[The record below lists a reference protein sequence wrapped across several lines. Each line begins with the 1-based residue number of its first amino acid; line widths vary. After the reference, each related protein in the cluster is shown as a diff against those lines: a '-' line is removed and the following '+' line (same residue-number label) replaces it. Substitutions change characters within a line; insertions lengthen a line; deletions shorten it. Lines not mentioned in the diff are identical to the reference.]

1 MSKVLI
7 SSLID
12 QINTLL
18 SRPVGSVSRKPS
30 SDTIHQREQLKQ
42 LRSHLESLA
51 DDAHLGNLEQQYQ
64 ALVTRLGSKPP
75 NQNDA
80 KTTELKT
87 DQFKTDKLETLPP
100 LLVSPVVSNLFG
112 AESYLTK
119 ETSTM
124 TNGTPEP
131 NSTFVNDRMIASLQ
145 QAIQQTLQQVVKESV
160 QQSVQQVV
168 SQTLAVERALMVGE
182 ISASLHKIVESQQ
195 RSQISQELI
204 TLNQQKQKLNA
215 EISQLESDRVAWMK
229 QFQEFQTAQQ
239 VRDQISDSFQQNM
252 AETVAS
258 QLTEPPQAEF
268 ENKVQEQ
275 TDRFLLHLDE
285 MFNTT
290 FRSLEQEIQDYQT
303 SIAAKLGNMETL
315 EQKGEALINA
325 LVDRISQQTIQQT
338 VQQPQNFAEV
348 SPSATNILPELPDD
362 IPLRYLETFT
372 EPADEELIKALLA
385 GNKFGEADEVEP
397 FETSAI
403 EAELLE
409 VATKDDDLNSS
420 AELENILS
428 TNEDQLFEE
437 PIVEIQADPLIDLAG
452 FGTSIILDPQSA
464 IAARELNPD
473 FDLEA
478 ATQIVERFDTPRTR
492 MQENE
497 DESNNFDLLSLNF
510 PVEEVVSESGELI
523 DDPEL
528 LQWLEE
534 SNNRPSPT
542 TNIADVSPDEDLLSW
557 LGNEALDMAKLPT
570 QKEDQSLRLN
580 SSTSEPE
587 VFNASQI
594 SPVSSVDLNLDT
606 NTDSPDSIESKIEQ
620 LLNSS
625 NNDQADDS
633 DESLILLTSKSIN
646 DLAFP
651 EWEDSLVDDLNFDL
665 ERLDSGVGADPQ
677 ISANLD
683 QFIRNTPY
691 ALTNW
696 ETEESQTYPTIIEV
710 SAQEASDKNIKSQP
724 EIDELEVPP
733 IIENPNTLFI
743 DRFADSFTDCDDLSE
758 MNVDIVDLQPSPFTT
773 EPNDIPEI
781 FDNPDSLF
789 DIKTEDQI
797 SEIELTPSSNLL
809 SDSVPSSIDDMDA
822 IFAEVIAENAAKYS
836 QTTPFKASDELDELF
851 LPLET
856 GNQGEH
862 TSKNL
867 DLDES
872 ELDTLLFGF
881 DPATELEESDTVM
894 QTVTKA
900 NSEEIDVGA
909 RTMYEPLAFPETMES
924 IEEQLDTIMQGFAQE
939 ESIDFVG
946 SSALAEIEAIREI
959 PIVSGNH
966 NPNITQEEA
975 EDDWTLAL
983 ENLESKLVQPNTSK
997 DDHNSSAESSELS
1010 ADEFFASLEYDKLDG
1025 FANTIAKA
1033 TPPKSSDKVS
1043 KDAIADFIDLENIN
1057 EDEED
1062 DLLLNEFAD
1071 APSDAPSNVADN
1083 EWENLL
1089 NDLNSFNFNQPLLDD
1104 MREQL
1109 GLSSVAPIS
1118 DTSENVFDIDSLVLE
1133 SKSISLIPAPPEKE
1147 VYSLDDTWVLGLD
1160 FGSTAI
1166 RASLL
1171 NADTGRV
1178 YSLYLDDANEMPC
1191 KIVWQAD
1198 PSLDDP
1204 IAKDIRTISKR
1215 SQNIG
1220 LENGEVAI
1228 VHFKQFL
1235 KLGLPYRGVSTW
1247 QPIIQWTDHSQ
1258 ISLRWLIAALKN
1270 LLEQIQTRANHPKLP
1285 DVGLIL
1291 LKLSGVVFGY
1301 PANWSDTYILNVREA
1316 ILKAGLVSQAEQV
1329 TAVDQAIAPVLSLL
1343 HDQKISQEI
1352 TLLVDAGAI
1361 TTSLCLTKGLSE
1373 SKDRSKLH
1381 IRSFDYAG
1389 ISISQDI
1396 VVQLF
1401 YPHWQLITNPNR
1413 HLCHF
1418 DHLSLPEIGA
1428 SAPQQRVLL
1437 QQYLLS
1443 FNLGQQMLDLA
1454 DRVKVTFGK
1463 DVGVDS
1469 WNEDLMG
1476 QPIVVLRK
1484 ELENLILQPFIQR
1497 LNRELNSILSNAGI
1511 LGEDVHQVLLLG
1523 STMHIPLLSRWL
1535 AQKLPN
1541 TKIDPLATSV
1551 LANGLAVSPLYP
1563 NLQDVAR
1570 QQYSDY
1576 FLLQEICRLNLTQ
1589 SVNPTQLLQQLQM
1602 RGVNIKTCRDR
1613 ILSILQGDLPEGL
1626 FPWQEPENSVILED
1640 PTLSSDLFAGRLFE
1654 LETDGTY
1661 QPNVP
1666 KFQQLRVY
1674 LQAIIGNMSQTLNEP
1689 LVFPEIK
1696 TIAIAK

>member
-30 SDTIHQREQLKQ
+30 PDTIHQREQLKQ
-42 LRSHLESLA
+42 LRSHLESLT

-64 ALVTRLGSKPP
+64 ALVTRLSSKQP
-75 NQNDA
+75 NQNDS
-80 KTTELKT
+80 KTAELKT
-87 DQFKTDKLETLPP
+87 DLFKTDKLETLPP

-112 AESYLTK
+112 AESYLTE

-204 TLNQQKQKLNA
+204 TLNQQKQKLSA

-229 QFQEFQTAQQ
+229 QFQEFQTTQQ

-252 AETVAS
+252 TGTFAS
-258 QLTEPPQAEF
+258 PLTEPPQAEF

-290 FRSLEQEIQDYQT
+290 FRSLEQEIQGYQT

-315 EQKGEALINA
+315 EQKGEALISA
-325 LVDRISQQTIQQT
+325 LVNRISQQT

-362 IPLRYLETFT
+362 IPIRYLETFS
-372 EPADEELIKALLA
+372 EPADEELIKTLLA
-385 GNKFGEADEVEP
+385 GNKFGETDEVEAL
-397 FETSAI
+397 ETSTI

-409 VATKDDDLNSS
+409 VVIKDDDLNSS
-420 AELENILS
+420 AELESILS

-510 PVEEVVSESGELI
+510 PVEEIVSESGELI

-542 TNIADVSPDEDLLSW
+542 TNIADISPDEDLLSW
-557 LGNEALDMAKLPT
+557 LGNEALDMAKLPI
-570 QKEDQSLRLN
+570 QREDQSLRLD
-580 SSTSEPE
+580 SSTSELE
-587 VFNASQI
+587 VFKASQI
-594 SPVSSVDLNLDT
+594 TPIPSVDLNLDSD
-606 NTDSPDSIESKIEQ
+606 NPDSIESKIEQ
-620 LLNSS
+620 FLNSS

-646 DLAFP
+646 DSAFP
-651 EWEDSLVDDLNFDL
+651 EWEDSLVDDLNSDL
-665 ERLDSGVGADPQ
+665 ERLDAGVGADPQ
-677 ISANLD
+677 IAANLD

-696 ETEESQTYPTIIEV
+696 EAEESQAYPTIIEV
-710 SAQEASDKNIKSQP
+710 SAQESSDKNIKSQS

-743 DRFADSFTDCDDLSE
+743 DRFADSFTDRDDLSE
-758 MNVDIVDLQPSPFTT
+758 INVDIVDLQLSPFTT

-789 DIKTEDQI
+789 DITTEDRI
-797 SEIELTPSSNLL
+797 SEVELTSSNLL
-809 SDSVPSSIDDMDA
+809 SNSVPSNVDDMDA
-822 IFAEVIAENAAKYS
+822 IFAEVIAANAAKYS
-836 QTTPFKASDELDELF
+836 PITPFTTNDELDELF
-851 LPLET
+851 LPLEASH
-856 GNQGEH
+856 QGA
-862 TSKNL
+862 SINL
-867 DLDES
+867 DPDDES
-872 ELDTLLFGF
+872 ELDTLLFEF
-881 DPATELEESDTVM
+881 DPTGVEEFDTVM
-894 QTVTKA
+894 QTITKGI
-900 NSEEIDVGA
+900 SDRIDAGA
-909 RTMYEPLAFPETMES
+909 ETMEEPLAFPKPMEL
-924 IEEQLDTIMQGFAQE
+924 IEEQLDTIMQGFARE
-939 ESIDFVG
+939 ESIDFTD
-946 SSALAEIEAIREI
+946 SLALTELDAAEEV
-959 PIVSGNH
+959 PKDTGTH
-966 NPNITQEEA
+966 NTNIMQEEA

-983 ENLESKLVQPNTSK
+983 EKLESKLVQPNTGNDIDSRT
-997 DDHNSSAESSELS
+997 ESSELS
-1010 ADEFFASLEYDKLDG
+1010 ADEFFASLEYDKLDS

-1033 TPPKSSDKVS
+1033 TPPKSSDNVS
-1043 KDAIADFIDLENIN
+1043 MDAIADFIDLETLP

-1071 APSDAPSNVADN
+1071 APSDAPSHVADN

-1089 NDLNSFNFNQPLLDD
+1089 NDLNSFNFNEPLLDD

-1133 SKSISLIPAPPEKE
+1133 SRSMALIPAPPEKE

-1171 NADTGRV
+1171 NADNGRV
-1178 YSLYLDDANEMPC
+1178 YSLYLDDANEMLC

-1198 PSLDDP
+1198 QSLDDP

-1413 HLCHF
+1413 HFCNF

-1696 TIAIAK
+1696 TFAIAK